1 MVRIAAVG
9 DIHVGEDCHGR
20 LKAHFDALGE
30 RADVLLLAG
39 DLTNYGNAAQAQVL
53 AGELRDTPVPIVA
66 VLGNHD
72 YHSNQADV
80 VRRTLEDIGVTV
92 LEGES
97 VTLEVGSCKLGIAGL
112 KGFGGGFAGACGHKF
127 GEIEMKAFVQIT
139 EDAAHALESQLAALR
154 ADYRVALLHYAP
166 VKDTL
171 AGERL
176 EIFPFL
182 GAYQLGEA
190 LDRAGADLAL
200 HGHAHHGSQ
209 KGMTPGGIPVRN
221 VAMPLIQRP
230 YAIFT
235 LGAAGA
241 ADATAHA
248 ASPETVSS

>member
-9 DIHVGEDCHGR
+9 DIHVGEDCRGR
-20 LKAHFDALGE
+20 FRPHFSAVGD

-39 DLTNYGNAAQAQVL
+39 DLTNYGMPAQAQVL
-53 AGELRDTPVPIVA
+53 ADELEDTPVPVVA

-72 YHSNQADV
+72 YHCGHADV
-80 VRRTLEDIGVTV
+80 VRSTLERVGVIV

-97 VTLEVGSCKLGIAGL
+97 VTLEIGSCRLGIAGL
-112 KGFGGGFAGACGHKF
+112 KGFGGGFPGACGHKF
-127 GEIEMKAFVQIT
+127 GEPEMKAFVQLT
-139 EDAAHALESQLAALR
+139 EDAAKALEAQLRSLDS
-154 ADYRVALLHYAP
+154 DYRIALMHYAP

-190 LDRAGADLAL
+190 VDTGGAHLAL
-200 HGHAHHGSQ
+200 HGHAHHGSV
-209 KGMTPGGIPVRN
+209 KGVTPGGVPVRN
-221 VAMPLIQRP
+221 VAMPLIQKP

-241 ADATAHA
+241 ADAAHDPHAETA
-248 ASPETVSS
+248 ST